1 MAKKKTAAKTAG
13 QKASGVLRDTWQ
25 QTLEALTSAE
35 REVEK
40 QVRRL
45 MKHNK
50 ISAKEAKTMLDSL
63 GARLQVQRKRAL
75 KELES
80 RMKTLQARVKKDRKA
95 ASRVLD
101 DAVRGALAALN
112 IPSRREVAELTR
124 KVEELSR
131 KIDSLKRRP
140 AAPRPAVALPAPALQ

>member
-1 MAKKKTAAKTAG
+1 MAKKKTAARTAG
-13 QKASGVLRDTWQ
+13 QQAGGVLRDTWR
-25 QTLEALTSAE
+25 QTLEALASAE
-35 REVEK
+35 REMEK
-40 QVRRL
+40 QVRLL
-45 MKHNK
+45 MKNNK
-50 ISAKEAKTMLDSL
+50 ISAREAKSMLDGLS
-63 GARLQVQRKRAL
+63 ARLQTQRKRAL

-112 IPSRREVAELTR
+112 IPSRQEVADLTR

-131 KIDSLKRRP
+131 KIDSFKRRP
-140 AAPRPAVALPAPALQ
+140 APRPAAPIPTPAVQ